1 MREPEDY
8 MSSFQGHAK
17 LENVFRQVFDDAEF
31 EFSPDLTREQLS
43 AWDSLG
49 HIRLVSSIE
58 EEFGVQFSIEEIE
71 SLTSVG
77 RVVALLQS
85 HSAS

>member
-1 MREPEDY
+1 
-8 MSSFQGHAK
+8 MSSFQGQAK

-31 EFSPDLTREQLS
+31 DFSMDLTREQLP

-77 RVVALLQS
+77 RVVALLQN
-85 HSAS
+85 HSAA